1 MHNMEE
7 IIPPVDP
14 ALIRAELTEENF
26 LRSTRKAGNL
36 LFLFDGNACPNT
48 LREIG
53 RLREETFRAAG
64 GGTGKALDMDAYDT
78 SDHPFLQL
86 VVWDPDAQEIMAG
99 YRVMICRDGARDASG
114 QLISPTSRLFDLSP
128 RFLKDFMPY
137 TFELGRSFV
146 HPNYQ
151 QRNRARKGLFAL
163 DNLWDGLGALIALYP
178 DIHYFFGKVTMYP
191 NYDRLS
197 RNMLMS
203 FMHHFFPDPD
213 ALVVPRTPFISADE
227 ISDFN
232 AQWQGMDY
240 KAAFAILN
248 KAIRDRGET
257 IPPLI
262 NTYMGIS
269 ETMRV
274 FGTALNEAFGAV
286 EETGILVTIPDIF
299 NSVKS
304 RHVENFNSYR
314 TFPGLDPVE

>member
-1 MHNMEE
+1 
-7 IIPPVDP
+7 
-14 ALIRAELTEENF
+14 
-26 LRSTRKAGNL
+26 
-36 LFLFDGNACPNT
+36 
-48 LREIG
+48 
-53 RLREETFRAAG
+53 
-64 GGTGKALDMDAYDT
+64 
-78 SDHPFLQL
+78 
-86 VVWDPDAQEIMAG
+86 
-99 YRVMICRDGARDASG
+99 
-114 QLISPTSRLFDLSP
+114 
-128 RFLKDFMPY
+128 
-137 TFELGRSFV
+137 
-146 HPNYQ
+146 
-151 QRNRARKGLFAL
+151 
-163 DNLWDGLGALIALYP
+163 
-178 DIHYFFGKVTMYP
+178 
-191 NYDRLS
+191 
-197 RNMLMS
+197 MLMS